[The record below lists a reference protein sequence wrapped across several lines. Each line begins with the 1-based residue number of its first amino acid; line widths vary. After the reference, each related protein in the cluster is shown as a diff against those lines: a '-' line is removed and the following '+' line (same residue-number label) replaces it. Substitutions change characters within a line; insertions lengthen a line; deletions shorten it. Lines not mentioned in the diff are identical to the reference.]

1 MFNVDKPINTIE
13 EDKNGLNRANFAHN
27 LSENIKNHFEDD
39 ENNDCLVIGLMG
51 EWGSGKTSLLNLT
64 KQNLKNSNI
73 KIIEFNPWLYSSYN
87 QLVEQFLDEL
97 INEIKNPGLKG
108 ELQKYLL
115 KINKLNLAKT
125 IATVSIDTISAIAT
139 SGIINNTLG
148 KIIDSTI
155 KSDSEETNLNK
166 IKENV
171 NEKIKNYPILC
182 ILDDID
188 RLRKEEIIE
197 LFKLIK
203 IMADFNNMVYLLSF
217 DKSIVSEALDDDHI
231 NGEQYIKKII
241 NVPLTIPSITTAE
254 IKKIFLKKIEHI
266 QRKHNISNY
275 SRSRL
280 NLFLDFTENQSS
292 EEYGIIY
299 FFKNIRDIKRYF
311 NILEFNIELIKD
323 EVNFVDFIVITAIQV
338 FHQDAY
344 NKIKYSE
351 YLLTVDNYI
360 YDKKKDEELIKMEIN
375 EFERITNNDSNLK
388 AIMKRLFKKM
398 KYLYTDTYYKNSNNK
413 DEKELLIQHPDNFR
427 TYFKLNETAK
437 KLPEFEID
445 QIIRIINSKDESAL
459 SMAFTRLY
467 KNQTLDLFLSKL
479 INRDEKIYKNIFLLK
494 FLLTINKK
502 KIPGII
508 FPNDNITLIILNI
521 IYRITAKDRFNKL
534 EELYNKTDNIILLYD
549 IVDYIEQSNFDPN
562 TNETPILSKTNINNL
577 KEIIKS
583 KYNESDTKTIKL
595 SSTELSAFLYMGK
608 KLNMQQKNETI
619 IEQLIRTSDGIL
631 QLLQAY
637 IPFTKKE
644 TLLKNGVNSLNEYI
658 DVNKIY
664 NIVNNENF
672 NLKNNL
678 YVECFLKGYKL
689 WNEK

>member
-203 IMADFNNMVYLLSF
+203 IMAD
-217 DKSIVSEALDDDHI
+217 
-231 NGEQYIKKII
+231 
-241 NVPLTIPSITTAE
+241 
-254 IKKIFLKKIEHI
+254 
-266 QRKHNISNY
+266 
-275 SRSRL
+275 
-280 NLFLDFTENQSS
+280 
-292 EEYGIIY
+292 
-299 FFKNIRDIKRYF
+299 
-311 NILEFNIELIKD
+311 LE
-323 EVNFVDFIVITAIQV
+323 
-338 FHQDAY
+338 
-344 NKIKYSE
+344 
-351 YLLTVDNYI
+351 
-360 YDKKKDEELIKMEIN
+360 
-375 EFERITNNDSNLK
+375 
-388 AIMKRLFKKM
+388 
-398 KYLYTDTYYKNSNNK
+398 
-413 DEKELLIQHPDNFR
+413 
-427 TYFKLNETAK
+427 
-437 KLPEFEID
+437 
-445 QIIRIINSKDESAL
+445 
-459 SMAFTRLY
+459 
-467 KNQTLDLFLSKL
+467 
-479 INRDEKIYKNIFLLK
+479 
-494 FLLTINKK
+494 
-502 KIPGII
+502 
-508 FPNDNITLIILNI
+508 
-521 IYRITAKDRFNKL
+521 
-534 EELYNKTDNIILLYD
+534 
-549 IVDYIEQSNFDPN
+549 
-562 TNETPILSKTNINNL
+562 
-577 KEIIKS
+577 
-583 KYNESDTKTIKL
+583 
-595 SSTELSAFLYMGK
+595 
-608 KLNMQQKNETI
+608 
-619 IEQLIRTSDGIL
+619 
-631 QLLQAY
+631 
-637 IPFTKKE
+637 
-644 TLLKNGVNSLNEYI
+644 
-658 DVNKIY
+658 
-664 NIVNNENF
+664 
-672 NLKNNL
+672 
-678 YVECFLKGYKL
+678 C
-689 WNEK
+689 

>member
-203 IMADFNNMVYLLSF
+203 NN
-217 DKSIVSEALDDDHI
+217 
-231 NGEQYIKKII
+231 G
-241 NVPLTIPSITTAE
+241 
-254 IKKIFLKKIEHI
+254 
-266 QRKHNISNY
+266 
-275 SRSRL
+275 
-280 NLFLDFTENQSS
+280 
-292 EEYGIIY
+292 
-299 FFKNIRDIKRYF
+299 
-311 NILEFNIELIKD
+311 
-323 EVNFVDFIVITAIQV
+323 
-338 FHQDAY
+338 
-344 NKIKYSE
+344 
-351 YLLTVDNYI
+351 
-360 YDKKKDEELIKMEIN
+360 
-375 EFERITNNDSNLK
+375 
-388 AIMKRLFKKM
+388 
-398 KYLYTDTYYKNSNNK
+398 
-413 DEKELLIQHPDNFR
+413 
-427 TYFKLNETAK
+427 
-437 KLPEFEID
+437 
-445 QIIRIINSKDESAL
+445 
-459 SMAFTRLY
+459 
-467 KNQTLDLFLSKL
+467 
-479 INRDEKIYKNIFLLK
+479 
-494 FLLTINKK
+494 
-502 KIPGII
+502 
-508 FPNDNITLIILNI
+508 
-521 IYRITAKDRFNKL
+521 RF
-534 EELYNKTDNIILLYD
+534 
-549 IVDYIEQSNFDPN
+549 
-562 TNETPILSKTNINNL
+562 
-577 KEIIKS
+577 
-583 KYNESDTKTIKL
+583 
-595 SSTELSAFLYMGK
+595 
-608 KLNMQQKNETI
+608 
-619 IEQLIRTSDGIL
+619 
-631 QLLQAY
+631 
-637 IPFTKKE
+637 
-644 TLLKNGVNSLNEYI
+644 
-658 DVNKIY
+658 
-664 NIVNNENF
+664 
-672 NLKNNL
+672 
-678 YVECFLKGYKL
+678 
-689 WNEK
+689 